1 MVNFQIHAEYGLEG
15 VVSTKGDVYSYG
27 ILLMETF
34 TGKKP
39 TYAMFEGEL
48 SLKKWVEDAFTH
60 YDVIDVAD
68 TKFLEG
74 HKLIVVK
81 EYLSSILKLALCCI
95 AESPIERKNMKEIS
109 TKLNMVKSKYL
120 LEI

>member
-1 MVNFQIHAEYGLEG
+1 MFSCVSTEYGLEG
-15 VVSTKGDVYSYG
+15 VVSTRGDVYSYG

-39 TYAMFEGEL
+39 IDEMFVGEL

-60 YDVIDVAD
+60 YDIMDVVE
-68 TKFLEG
+68 TRLLEG
-74 HKLIVVK
+74 ENVLVVK
-81 EYLSSILKLALCCI
+81 ECVSSVFKLALCCT
-95 AESPIERKNMKEIS
+95 AELPIERKNMKEIS
-109 TKLNMVKSKYL
+109 IELNKVKSKYL